1 MWIPGYKPLS
11 NLQGR
16 LREVVV
22 DRFTGD
28 AELRAFM
35 LRSVEDPNIEPSPL
49 GLEVDPPAVGWPER
63 SRHRAGVVGIDFAAI
78 ESLNR
83 ALGKAGEVAVVE
95 GERARLSAG
104 GRDDLAAEVR
114 HVSVLD
120 GDGLGYDVQSFQ
132 ELTDEPV
139 YIEVKTTRY
148 GKELPFYI
156 SGNEVEASNDL
167 GPAYRL
173 RRLYRYGKRDSG
185 YYTLLGP
192 LGLNAQLKPD
202 VYRGLPCSRLS
213 GVGHGW
219 CRLPHLRPQ
228 SDSRAPRNG
237 ARSNRPPRAAPW
249 CRHHGRR
256 CAGVWPTSSRRLLR
270 AARAVLGAGVPV
282 AAVDEDRDAL
292 LGEHDVRGPP
302 Q

>member
-1 MWIPGYKPLS
+1 MDPGYKPLS

-22 DRFTGD
+22 DRFVSD

-63 SRHRAGVVGIDFAAI
+63 SWHRAGVVGIDFAAI

-83 ALGKAGEVAVVE
+83 ALGKAGEGAVE
-95 GERARLSAG
+95 EAERARLSEG

-114 HVSVLD
+114 HVSALD
-120 GDGLGYDVQSFQ
+120 SDGLGYDVQSFQ

-173 RRLYRYGKRDSG
+173 WRLYQYGKPHTG
-185 YYTLLGP
+185 YHRLPGP
-192 LGLNAQLKPD
+192 LVQHAQLKPD
-202 VYRGLPCSRLS
+202 TYRGLPST
-213 GVGHGW
+213 GT
-219 CRLPHLRPQ
+219 
-228 SDSRAPRNG
+228 A
-237 ARSNRPPRAAPW
+237 
-249 CRHHGRR
+249 
-256 CAGVWPTSSRRLLR
+256 
-270 AARAVLGAGVPV
+270 
-282 AAVDEDRDAL
+282 
-292 LGEHDVRGPP
+292 
-302 Q
+302 